1 MAGKLTKFIEAKLDI
16 QPLILSSIFKE
27 ILFKD
32 KVTLFYFTLN
42 YRKMQILDFEN
53 IFVFFKYVFSLNI
66 SRLNVTFFL
75 VRKN

>member
-53 IFVFFKYVFSLNI
+53 IFVFLNM
-66 SRLNVTFFL
+66 FL
-75 VRKN
+75 V